1 MVYAFSIVW
10 NLNYESINE
19 LKAELDRN
27 GLAMTKRFGQNF
39 LLSEAIRDRIV
50 DQMGDISGK
59 TVWEVGPGL
68 GAITSVMIRRNA
80 NLTSFEIDHGFAE
93 ILRTRAFGDEE
104 NFRLIEGDALKTLFE
119 TDECPDVICG
129 NLPYNVG
136 SVIIASLIEKGK
148 LPETMVFTLQKEVV
162 ERMTSKVGDEEYS
175 SFSILTQFDYET
187 KYAFT
192 IGRKNFYP
200 EPNVESA
207 VVVMKRKAQSP
218 LEGEDRDRF
227 LSMMRALFAQRRKTV
242 RNNLA
247 ARLGKERTAR
257 VIEYAGLQGNERAE
271 ALPFETLL
279 KLAEGEKNCL

>member
-1 MVYAFSIVW
+1 MW
-10 NLNYESINE
+10 NLNYESITE
-19 LKAELDRN
+19 LKAELDRE
-27 GLAMTKRFGQNF
+27 GLAMSKRFGQNF

-50 DQMGDISGK
+50 DQMGDIDGR

-68 GAITSVMIRRNA
+68 GAITSVMIRRGA
-80 NLTSFEIDHGFAE
+80 KLTSYEIDHGFAE
-93 ILRTRAFGDEE
+93 VLRTRAFSDEK
-104 NFRLIEGDALKTLFE
+104 NFTLVEGDALKTLFAN
-119 TDECPDVICG
+119 DECPDVICG

-162 ERMTSKVGDEEYS
+162 ERMTAHVGDDEYS

-187 KYAFT
+187 RYAFT

-207 VVVMKRKAQSP
+207 VVVMKRKRSP

-227 LSMMRALFAQRRKTV
+227 LSMIRALFAQRRKTI
-242 RNNLA
+242 RNNLS
-247 ARLGKERTAR
+247 ARLGKERTGR
-257 VIEYAGLQGNERAE
+257 VIEMAGLQGNERAE

-279 KLAEGEKNCL
+279 KLAEAEKNCV